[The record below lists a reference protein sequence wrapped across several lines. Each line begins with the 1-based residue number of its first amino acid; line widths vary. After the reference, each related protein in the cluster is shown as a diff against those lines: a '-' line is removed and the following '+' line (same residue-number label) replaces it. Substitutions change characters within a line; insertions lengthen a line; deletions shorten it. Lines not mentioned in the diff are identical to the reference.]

1 MKISSDMW
9 FLRSVLAYLGIL
21 GGYDLAA
28 RAASFSSSYT
38 IFTSVFLLAVA
49 FIVYEDKCWD
59 RTYACAVNH
68 HVVHI
73 LNNMKLV

>member
-21 GGYDLAA
+21 CGFDLAA
-28 RAASFSSSYT
+28 RASSFAPSYT

-59 RTYACAVNH
+59 RTYAMFIKYHTTNIIC
-68 HVVHI
+68 
-73 LNNMKLV
+73 NMRLR